1 MSTTRWFGGRISP
14 DHTNQIVPEGC
25 RLMTTGRM
33 PLWMVGDWAPAEI
46 RTAAFKGQHVT
57 LFGHCAVTDSELHR
71 LAAQGV
77 SEHVL
82 TAFAGSYTV
91 IESTARCTTVFTDP
105 GHAWPIYTARGA
117 ESIVWGSSALALAA
131 LTNTQLDIEWLARA
145 LLVPHRPDLITGR
158 SAFTGITSIPPG
170 SRMVLDSSGGVAVR
184 AVWRPELAQAS
195 LAEGAELLLAALSA
209 AVAVRIESSRRP
221 SADCSGGLDSTS
233 LTLLAAGQLDHQR
246 LLHAVTVHPTG
257 TTRGGDLDYA
267 SMATEGQSAIT
278 HLWCPLDSRHMP
290 YSRMVEL
297 TPPTDEPA
305 PTTVTIARAV
315 AEFDLL
321 RELGSD
327 CHLTGDGGDTLLG
340 GHPAYLADLAQ
351 TRRGRLLYRHAVGW
365 ARLRRTSVWPLVIDA
380 CRTAVNQ
387 GSPSPRTRR
396 SEGPAAW
403 VTPLTRQILAEAT
416 PAPGNPQD
424 SGSMDIATQLAVE
437 AIQTVGRT
445 ARSDAQIAEHYG
457 IVMHNPF
464 TDPQVI
470 TAALSVPA
478 WLRASPYRYKP
489 LLAMALA
496 NRLPPAIAARRT
508 KGDFTPDHYLGLR
521 ANAAALRELADGRLA
536 ERGLVDPDGLRRQLD
551 HVEAG
556 LPVTFSDFEPVL
568 AAEVW
573 LRAIE
578 TTAPVARWR
587 PSCPSVGKTAS

>member
-1 MSTTRWFGGRISP
+1 MSATRWFGGRVSP
-14 DHTNQIVPEGC
+14 DRPNQIVPEGC
-25 RLMTTGRM
+25 RLVTTGRM

-46 RTAAFKGQHVT
+46 RTAALKDRHVT
-57 LFGHCAVTDSELHR
+57 VFGHCAVTDLELHR

-77 SEHVL
+77 TDRVL

-91 IESTARCTTVFTDP
+91 VESTTHHTTVFTDP
-105 GHAWPIYTARGA
+105 GHAWPIYTAGSA
-117 ESIVWGSSALALAA
+117 EGMVWGSSALALAA
-131 LTNTQLDIEWLARA
+131 LTNAQPDVEWLARA
-145 LLVPHRPDLITGR
+145 LLAPHRPDLLTGR

-170 SRMVLDSSGGVAVR
+170 SQTVLDSGGVHVR

-209 AVAVRIESSRRP
+209 AVAVRIDSSWRP

-233 LTLLAAGQLDHQR
+233 LTLLAADLLDHQR
-246 LLHAVTVHPTG
+246 LLHAVTVHPAG

-267 SMATEGQSAIT
+267 SIATDGQPAIK
-278 HLWCPLDSRHMP
+278 HLLCPLDSRYMP
-290 YSRMVEL
+290 YSRMVGL
-297 TPPTDEPA
+297 TPPADEPA

-321 RELGSD
+321 RDLGSD

-351 TRRGRLLYRHAVGW
+351 ACRVRLLYRHAVGW
-365 ARLRRTSVWPLVIDA
+365 ARLRRTSIWPLMLDA
-380 CRTAVNQ
+380 CTAAVNR
-387 GSPSPRTRR
+387 GSRSVRTRR
-396 SEGPAAW
+396 SE
-403 VTPLTRQILAEAT
+403 VLAPWATSLARHIITEAT
-416 PAPGNPQD
+416 PDPCDTRD
-424 SGSMDIATQLAVE
+424 SGSIDVATQLTVE

-445 ARSDAQIAEHYG
+445 ARSDAQVAEHYG
-457 IVMHNPF
+457 VHVHNPF
-464 TDPQVI
+464 TDPRVI
-470 TAALSVPA
+470 AAALSVPS

-489 LLAMALA
+489 LLATALS

-536 ERGLVDPDGLRRQLD
+536 ERGLVNPDRLRRQLD

-578 TTAPVARWR
+578 TTAPIARWGPR
-587 PSCPSVGKTAS
+587 CPSV